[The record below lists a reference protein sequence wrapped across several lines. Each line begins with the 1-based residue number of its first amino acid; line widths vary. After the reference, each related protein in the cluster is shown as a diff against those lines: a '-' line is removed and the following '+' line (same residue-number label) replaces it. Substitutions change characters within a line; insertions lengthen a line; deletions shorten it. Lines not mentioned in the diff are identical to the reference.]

1 MIPHVSWHSGDVTI
15 APASDQITCL
25 ALAYFLPETDG
36 AGEQV
41 YFAVSS
47 PGNPLVFEPVGD
59 GPALTSSIGEGGVR
73 DPFLVRDELSGGFRL
88 LATNL
93 RVFPDHD
100 WDRARW
106 RGSREIVVW
115 SSPDLE
121 TWSEPALVPLAPEAA
136 GCTWAPESVLDGDS
150 YLVVFSSSP
159 AREGWFPQ
167 TMHDGDHLR
176 VLAARTTDFASF
188 SQPFVLID
196 PGHPVIDTNF
206 LVAGAGEDRTVY
218 RFTKD
223 ESDRTDANPEAKH
236 VFVDVGPAVSGP
248 MTRLVNAVAADH
260 VEQSEGPVAFEFGGR
275 HYLLLD
281 EFGMRG
287 YVAFST
293 DDLASGTWEPEDA
306 VVIPA
311 HARHGSVLAITTAE
325 REALLSGAGTR

>member
-1 MIPHVSWHSGDVTI
+1 MTASPAA
-15 APASDQITCL
+15 APPINEPTCL
-25 ALAYFLPETDG
+25 VLAYFLPETEG
-36 AGEQV
+36 SGEQV

-47 PGNPLVFEPVGD
+47 PENPLVFEAIGA
-59 GPALTSSIGEGGVR
+59 GPALTSAIGEGGVR
-73 DPFLVRDELSGGFRL
+73 DPFLIRDELSGGFRL

-115 SSPDLE
+115 SSADLA

-136 GCTWAPESVLDGDS
+136 GCTWAPEAVLDGDS

-167 TMHDGDHLR
+167 TLHDGEHLR

-188 SQPFVLID
+188 SEPFVLID

-206 LVAGAGEDRTVY
+206 LVAGTGEDQAVY
-218 RFTKD
+218 RLTKD
-223 ESDRTDANPEAKH
+223 ESDRGENNPEAKH
-236 VFVDVGPAVSGP
+236 TFVDVGPTVSGP
-248 MTRLVNAVAADH
+248 MTRLVDAVASEF
-260 VEQSEGPVAFEFGGR
+260 VEQSEGPVAFAFGGR

-281 EFGMRG
+281 EFGRRG

-293 DDLASGTWEPEDA
+293 DDLASGQWEPEDA
-306 VVIPA
+306 VVLPA
-311 HARHGSVLAITTAE
+311 HARHGSVLAITSAE
-325 REALLSGAGTR
+325 RESLLMSVSAAIAR